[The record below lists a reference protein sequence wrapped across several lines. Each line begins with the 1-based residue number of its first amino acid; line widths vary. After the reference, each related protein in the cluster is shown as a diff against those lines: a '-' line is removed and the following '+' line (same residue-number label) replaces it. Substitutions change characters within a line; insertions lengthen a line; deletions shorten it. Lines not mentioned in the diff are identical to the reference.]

1 MPERRLI
8 DRVRGRLSVL
18 LLLAAACQPQARRA
32 LVLDLELSDPVLLE
46 GTAVPWHDA
55 GYTVEYRRF
64 YPHLTQSDLERYHV
78 VLMLLGQ
85 APEVPSDALTA
96 GDLAML
102 DEWVRGGGVAV
113 LGFAGDGE
121 GSLDRWTANRWLLS
135 QGAGIA
141 IGDRALEDSAA
152 RAVFPRAQP
161 WAVGRGVGDDPLG
174 AVYDPFPLD
183 RNHALSV
190 RRQTQVLALVSLASV
205 AVATRPAKGT
215 RPTIPAPVSAPP
227 VPPPLAAPVAAAS
240 RLGDGLVVVISR
252 HALGSLGPQNRPTTK
267 PWLQVAA
274 LGGTRNFLTALALWT
289 RRPAE
294 WAHVPP
300 GERRTPLALAGAP
313 VPVELQPAPG
323 AAPAGVTTV
332 ALAQPIK
339 RPAARA
345 PDIPSWIRQVGI
357 RALWTPL
364 VMSEQGHEIARS
376 GASVDSLVGS
386 LDAAGLNLLAGDA
399 RPETVVDSL
408 HHLWADRDAVRRA
421 WSEVVSHLQPTS
433 VAWIPAFDLADY
445 RPPGTWADSSRGARG
460 EAVAMPCALDSLLWD
475 AGIAPA
481 YAALGRLAN
490 QTRQLVPAL
499 ALDLSGA
506 RRGGWSGYS
515 MGQEFCDAAWRQVL
529 THIGRRG
536 ALDTVPVTDRYR
548 TLREAGLLALYF
560 GGLEDLVAE
569 RARALRDRAL
579 RESSGLY
586 FALRL
591 QQLPGDWFTLGLWR
605 GFNLADRPVLL
616 FTPET
621 DAGALLAGYR
631 AYGLNA
637 VHAVEL
643 PLALVKPGSVAGL
656 KRVAFGAND
665 GFWLST
671 GEGPGPRARSG
682 AGRWRSDSLALL
694 LRRLG
699 R

>member
-1 MPERRLI
+1 MKQRA
-8 DRVRGRLSVL
+8 VL
-18 LLLAAACQPQARRA
+18 LLLLLAACQPQARRA
-32 LVLDLELSDPVLLE
+32 LVLDLALTDPALLD
-46 GTAVPWHDA
+46 GTARPWHDA
-55 GYTVEYRRF
+55 GFTVIYRRF
-64 YPHLTQSDLERYHV
+64 YPHLTRSDLGRYHV
-78 VLMLLGQ
+78 LLLLLGRG
-85 APEVPSDALTA
+85 PEVPSDALTA
-96 GDLAML
+96 GDLGVL
-102 DEWVRGGGVAV
+102 DDWVRGGGVAV
-113 LGFAGDGE
+113 LGYAGDGE
-121 GSLDRWTANRWLLS
+121 GSLDRWTANRWLAS

-141 IGDRALEDSAA
+141 IGDRVLQDSTV
-152 RAVFPRAQP
+152 RAVLPRAQP
-161 WAVGRGVGDDPLG
+161 WAVGQRVGDDPLG

-183 RNHALSV
+183 RNHPLSV
-190 RRQTQVLALVSLASV
+190 RRTGQVLAVAS
-205 AVATRPAKGT
+205 AGPAMRPAKGAVP
-215 RPTIPAPVSAPP
+215 RPGAPI
-227 VPPPLAAPVAAAS
+227 AAAS

-252 HALGSLGPQNRPTTK
+252 HALGALAPQNRPTTM
-267 PWLQVAA
+267 PLLQAAA
-274 LGGTRNFLTALALWT
+274 LAGTRDFLTALARWT

-300 GERRTPLALAGAP
+300 GEHRTPLALAGAP
-313 VPVELQPAPG
+313 IPVELQPAPN

-332 ALAQPIK
+332 RLAQPIS
-339 RPAARA
+339 RQAVRA

-364 VMSEQGHEIARS
+364 LVSEQGHEIARS
-376 GASVDSLVGS
+376 GASLDSLVGS

-399 RPETVVDSL
+399 HPETVVDSL

-433 VAWIPAFDLADY
+433 VAWIPAFDFADY
-445 RPPGTWADSSRGARG
+445 RPPGTWADSSRGSRG
-460 EAVAMPCALDSLLWD
+460 EAVGMPCALDSLLWD
-475 AGIAPA
+475 AGVAPA
-481 YAALGRLAN
+481 YAALARLAN

-499 ALDLSGA
+499 ALDLSGP
-506 RRGGWSGYS
+506 RKGGWSGYS

-536 ALDTVPVTDRYR
+536 PLDTVPVSDRYR

-579 RESSGLY
+579 RESGGLY
-586 FALRL
+586 FAFRL

-616 FTPET
+616 FTPEMQT
-621 DAGALLAGYR
+621 GDLLVAYR
-631 AYGLNA
+631 ARGLNA

-643 PLALVKPGSVAGL
+643 PLALVKPGSSAAL
-656 KRVAFGAND
+656 KRTAFGAND

-671 GEGPGPRARSG
+671 GEGAAPRVRAV

-694 LRRLG
+694 RRRLG